1 MLRSEFDALRQSEQ
15 VEVVYKDGVYI
26 GNRQEPGFI
35 IILYQIHDFYVEMFF
50 FECELLDVKSFRS
63 IDLLDPYLETIDI
76 SGIVY

>member
-1 MLRSEFDALRQSEQ
+1 MTRREFDALHKEEQ

-50 FECELLDVKSFRS
+50 FECELLNVKSFRS
-63 IDLLDPYLETIDI
+63 IELLDPYLETIDI
-76 SGIVY
+76 SSIVY

>member
-1 MLRSEFDALRQSEQ
+1 MTRSAFDALRQSEQ
-15 VEVVYKDGVYI
+15 VEVVYNDGVYI